1 MQEVLGS
8 EKYGIRHFVAYG
20 YRIRLRPNQ
29 QSDAW
34 PRIFDSLTRRVLS
47 VLALFNFPVGT
58 LIGFA
63 ILYRGRRGLRSTRGR
78 LTKGRRASN
87 QRNFDNYMMPTHC
100 ITSVSFLLILQ
111 ANRRPPT

>member
-1 MQEVLGS
+1 MGQEIRYNIKEMQEVLGS
-8 EKYGIRHFVAYG
+8 ENYGIRHFVAYG
-20 YRIRLRPNQ
+20 YRIRLRPDQ

-87 QRNFDNYMMPTHC
+87 QRNFDNC
-100 ITSVSFLLILQ
+100 INAPPLDHLVSY
-111 ANRRPPT
+111 